1 MPSDPDSPG
10 SIRSRVGLTGRGW
23 WFLGTGLAL
32 AAVGL
37 LRGWTPAV
45 QFGLLIALL
54 PLTAALLTPGPTP
67 GRLELRREL
76 SSREVAAGDRLKVT
90 VSVRGR
96 FPRGRSLLFE
106 DAAPI
111 ALGGPH
117 RFALNGI
124 SGQGFSQSHYRPQA
138 RARGIHRIG
147 PMRIHATDRYGMV
160 HRTVTAGQRDEIIVH
175 PRVVDLDPTVLS
187 GASAGAGSGHL
198 GARGA
203 GTDDVI
209 PREYRPGDEVRR
221 MDWKASARTGALMV
235 RSEENP
241 WRSAITI
248 VLDLRAA
255 AHQGHEPESSVDY
268 ALSMAA
274 SIGCLAL
281 ENGWDLTVRST
292 DDTALFI
299 GSPMTGVRAERHELL
314 LALATA
320 PLSRSLPS
328 QSLGYSAQAGGPGPL
343 ILITGHIGM
352 PVARLLSGIG
362 MHNPTRILVPVATE
376 QWDTDHHEPGS
387 GHGPG
392 TGARDDALPWFHQ
405 AGWRIARLQRTG
417 DGPGS
422 LAGSVTQAW
431 TELAVTR

>member
-1 MPSDPDSPG
+1 MPQDPASQG

-23 WFLGTGLAL
+23 WFLGTGLAV

-37 LRGWTPAV
+37 VRGWTPAV

-54 PLTAALLTPGPTP
+54 PVIAALATPGLTP
-67 GRLELRREL
+67 GRLELKREL
-76 SSREVAAGDRLKVT
+76 SSREVATGDRLKIT

-106 DAAPI
+106 DAAPA
-111 ALGGPH
+111 ALGGTH

-124 SGQGFSQSHYRPQA
+124 SGQAFTQSHYRLQA
-138 RARGIHRIG
+138 GARGIHRLG
-147 PMRIHATDRYGMV
+147 PMRIHATDRFGMV
-160 HRTVTAGQRDEIIVH
+160 HRTITAGQRDEVIVH
-175 PRVVDLDPTVLS
+175 PRVVDLDPMVLS
-187 GASAGAGSGHL
+187 GASVGAGSGHL

-203 GTDDVI
+203 ATDDVI
-209 PREYRPGDEVRR
+209 PREYQPGDEVRR

-241 WRSAITI
+241 WRSAITMI
-248 VLDLRAA
+248 IDLRAA
-255 AHQGHEPESSVDY
+255 AHRGHEPESSVDF

-292 DDTALFI
+292 DDIALFI

-320 PLSRSLPS
+320 PLSRSMPS
-328 QSLGYSAQAGGPGPL
+328 QSLAYSAQAGGPGPL

-352 PVARLLSGIG
+352 PVAQLLSRIG
-362 MHNPTRILVPVATE
+362 MHSPTRILVAVATE
-376 QWDTDHHEPGS
+376 QWDTDLREPG
-387 GHGPG
+387 PEREP
-392 TGARDDALPWFHQ
+392 TGDAGDDALPWFTQ
-405 AGWRIARLQRTG
+405 AGWRISQLHRSG
-417 DGPGS
+417 GGPGS
-422 LAGSVTQAW
+422 LTASVTQAW

>member
-1 MPSDPDSPG
+1 MPPDPESPG
-10 SIRSRVGLTGRGW
+10 SVRSRVGLTGRGW

-37 LRGWTPAV
+37 LQGWTPAV

-54 PLTAALLTPGPTP
+54 PVIAALLTPGPTP
-67 GRLELRREL
+67 GHLELRREL
-76 SSREVAAGDRLKVT
+76 SSREVATGDRLRVT

-106 DAAPI
+106 DAAPE

-124 SGQGFSQSHYRPQA
+124 SGQGFSQSHYRLQA
-138 RARGIHRIG
+138 GARGIHRLG

-160 HRTVTAGQRDEIIVH
+160 HRTITAGQRDEVIVH
-175 PRVVDLDPTVLS
+175 PRVVDLDPMVLG
-187 GASAGAGSGHL
+187 GASVGTGSGHL

-203 GTDDVI
+203 ATDDVI
-209 PREYRPGDEVRR
+209 PREYQPGDEVRR
-221 MDWKASARTGALMV
+221 MDWKASARIGALMV

-241 WRSAITI
+241 WRSAITMI
-248 VLDLRAA
+248 LDLRAA
-255 AHQGHEPESSVDY
+255 AHRGREPESSVDF

-281 ENGWDLTVRST
+281 ESGWDLTVRTT
-292 DDTALFI
+292 DDRSLFI
-299 GSPMTGVRAERHELL
+299 GSPMTGVRAERQELL
-314 LALATA
+314 LALASA

-343 ILITGHIGM
+343 ILITGHVGLS
-352 PVARLLSGIG
+352 VAPLLSGIG
-362 MHNPTRILVPVATE
+362 MHSPTRILVAVATE
-376 QWDTDHHEPGS
+376 QWDTDLREPGSEHEPG
-387 GHGPG
+387 
-392 TGARDDALPWFHQ
+392 AAAADDALPWFHQ

-417 DGPGS
+417 VGPGS
-422 LAGSVTQAW
+422 LPRSVTQAW
-431 TELAVTR
+431 TELAVT